1 MLFDRS
7 SQTHFIILIP
17 LSTLLDGNIEE
28 MWLKK
33 KGNLTC
39 LKIEVFYILLTKTFF
54 FVFPSYKPLFKLR
67 EVRTNMDVKTG
78 KKKSLF
84 ESVTVTKHFMMKVTQ
99 PENGG
104 GSELITLK
112 MSGTT
117 LKLTSC
123 KREKSDRKCS
133 NQLLLEC

>member
-1 MLFDRS
+1 MSEHRRAVTVLFDRS

-78 KKKSLF
+78 KKNLYSRVL
-84 ESVTVTKHFMMKVTQ
+84 
-99 PENGG
+99 
-104 GSELITLK
+104 
-112 MSGTT
+112 
-117 LKLTSC
+117 
-123 KREKSDRKCS
+123 
-133 NQLLLEC
+133 QLLSIL

>member
-1 MLFDRS
+1 MFKNWSVLHS
-7 SQTHFIILIP
+7 SNQ
-17 LSTLLDGNIEE
+17 D
-28 MWLKK
+28 
-33 KGNLTC
+33 
-39 LKIEVFYILLTKTFF
+39 FF
-54 FVFPSYKPLFKLR
+54 FCIPILQAIIQTKGSKNKYGCQNR
-67 EVRTNMDVKTG
+67 